1 MDKMERQ
8 KRMGLQENKNGAD
21 DAYEKGYQAGYAKGT
36 DDGYEKG
43 HKEGYE
49 QGYERGYQKGIAA
62 DDSDAEDFKVDY
74 SSPEE
79 DEGPEAEKE
88 L

>member
-1 MDKMERQ
+1 MERQ
-8 KRMGLQENKNGAD
+8 KKMGLQENKNGAD
-21 DAYEKGYQAGYAKGT
+21 EAYEKGYEAGYAKGT

-49 QGYERGYQKGIAA
+49 QGYDVGYERGYQRGLVA
-62 DDSDAEDFKVDY
+62 DDSDDEVLKDDY
-74 SSPEE
+74 AAPEE
-79 DEGPEAEKE
+79 EPEAEEE